1 MASRGVRPV
10 RLSRMYPGSQ
20 PRFDK
25 KIEWTLEGNKRAC
38 IHATA
43 THATR
48 QTRKTQALV
57 SRVPAAPRTAAAHV
71 HEEALSSGLD
81 RKLQL
86 RRHRGAQ

>member
-48 QTRKTQALV
+48 RTRKTQALV
-57 SRVPAAPRTAAAHV
+57 SAYRCAAHCGRARP
-71 HEEALSSGLD
+71 H
-81 RKLQL
+81 K
-86 RRHRGAQ
+86 RRCVVASTGNCIYDVTGAQ

>member
-25 KIEWTLEGNKRAC
+25 KNEWTLEGNKRAC

-48 QTRKTQALV
+48 RTRKAQALV
-57 SRVPAAPRTAAAHV
+57 SAYPLRRALRPRTSTQ
-71 HEEALSSGLD
+71 EALSIVASTGNCIYD
-81 RKLQL
+81 VT
-86 RRHRGAQ
+86 GAQ